1 MMFRLRG
8 VVPWLVVLLVAV
20 PALGAQGV
28 RPVAEQ
34 ITAATQALP
43 KEMRDGAGVMAE
55 LVKAMAPG

>member
-8 VVPWLVVLLVAV
+8 VVPWLGVLLVAV

-34 ITAATQALP
+34 ITAA
-43 KEMRDGAGVMAE
+43 KRC
-55 LVKAMAPG
+55 AMAPG